1 MDLPINKAQAVAFGA
16 NFCVAH
22 FIPHVSKQGFGISH
36 FHFFFVKKK
45 ISINPFL
52 PKKKKWHSGN

>member
-45 ISINPFL
+45 L
-52 PKKKKWHSGN
+52 PLF